1 MAFLRHLHAD
11 PVLEAGLI
19 VDGPAST
26 ADGLGRRAKSRGW
39 LGVNLLQRVVGEI
52 RGVYRHVFSSS
63 INTLIEVVLRE
74 GCTTRP
80 TLSTSNFNQLPVHI
94 TTNHAELERRNI
106 LLDVLEIVHDL
117 VLGLETV
124 TNVHMIKTVRS
135 NAITNLSIVCII
147 AWTPATVV
155 VIRQLSEV
163 ILIRIIR
170 PNTPLLTLRKIW
182 ICIEGV
188 GLTSFRGKILHLN
201 SIFA

>member
-1 MAFLRHLHAD
+1 M
-11 PVLEAGLI
+11 
-19 VDGPAST
+19 
-26 ADGLGRRAKSRGW
+26 
-39 LGVNLLQRVVGEI
+39 
-52 RGVYRHVFSSS
+52 
-63 INTLIEVVLRE
+63 
-74 GCTTRP
+74 
-80 TLSTSNFNQLPVHI
+80 HI
-94 TTNHAELERRNI
+94 TTNHAELELRNI